1 VTAPDPIA
9 AVLFDLDGTLLDTLQ
24 DLADSGNAAL
34 EVLGYPTHRVDAYRH
49 FVGDGM
55 AVLAQR
61 ILPAHV
67 TDPAMQARCLDVVR
81 EQYAQRWNHSS
92 RPYDGV
98 EGMLDALAED
108 SVPMAVL
115 SNKPHDFTRL
125 TVEHL
130 LARWTFA
137 EVQGVDADTPPK
149 PDASG
154 ALAMTARLQLE
165 PSRCLYVGDTR
176 IDMETATAADMIPVG
191 VTWGFRDE
199 EELRA
204 HGARHIIH
212 HPDELL
218 DLT

>member
-1 VTAPDPIA
+1 
-9 AVLFDLDGTLLDTLQ
+9 
-24 DLADSGNAAL
+24 
-34 EVLGYPTHRVDAYRH
+34 
-49 FVGDGM
+49 
-55 AVLAQR
+55 
-61 ILPAHV
+61 
-67 TDPAMQARCLDVVR
+67 
-81 EQYAQRWNHSS
+81 
-92 RPYDGV
+92 
-98 EGMLDALAED
+98 
-108 SVPMAVL
+108 
-115 SNKPHDFTRL
+115 
-125 TVEHL
+125 
-130 LARWTFA
+130 
-137 EVQGVDADTPPK
+137 VQGVDADTPPK